1 MSKKVKIPK
10 EVAKEIEEIRL
21 RLSKQADH
29 YLLSLAFRF
38 EHGNY
43 GYSLFEFAKEN
54 FDVYVQALVN
64 GYVIEYT
71 PEELVRLY
79 HDGLK
84 EAEDIC
90 ESKGASGSQFRQGW
104 QSVEETLRLLGI
116 KVKGVNA

>member
-1 MSKKVKIPK
+1 MSEKVRIPK
-10 EVAKEIEEIRL
+10 DIAKEIEEIRL
-21 RLSKQADH
+21 HLSKNADY

-71 PEELVRLY
+71 PEELVREY
-79 HDGLK
+79 YKGLK

-90 ESKGASGSQFRQGW
+90 ESKGTGGSQFRQGW
-104 QSVEETLRLLGI
+104 QSVEETLRILGI
-116 KVKGVNA
+116 KIKGVNA